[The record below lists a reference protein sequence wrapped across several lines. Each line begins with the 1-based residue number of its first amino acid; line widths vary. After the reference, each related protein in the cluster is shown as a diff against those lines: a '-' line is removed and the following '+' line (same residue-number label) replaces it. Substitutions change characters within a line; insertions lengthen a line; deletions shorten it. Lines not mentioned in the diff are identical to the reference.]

1 MTPSHLPKPP
11 PKAAPK
17 PAMPAGAPPVS
28 APSPAKPASGA
39 APVSNPLGLPQTLAA
54 MAEALQ
60 IYDSIVVEENRLLH
74 AQDIQAVAAL
84 LERKQKATTL
94 YQERLRITLS
104 EKDAVQTLSP
114 EQRQWLVDQAQLLQT
129 HVEENAGLLRANM
142 HAIERLFGAVN
153 EAFRKERD
161 QQVTYSAKGKIDG
174 PPVSNSAI
182 AFNSKV

>member
-28 APSPAKPASGA
+28 APSPTKPSAP
-39 APVSNPLGLPQTLAA
+39 PVSNPLGLPQTLAA

-74 AQDIQAVAAL
+74 AQDIPAVAAL
-84 LERKQKATTL
+84 LERKQKATIL
-94 YQERLRITLS
+94 YQERLRTTLN
-104 EKDAVQTLSP
+104 EKDSVQTLSP